1 MHMDI
6 GSCSQLR
13 ISLVFGVSTWPPHGV
28 GIKMACPNIES
39 TEVYSS
45 DQRTCCPKCLD
56 PPPSHPPPLPALCF
70 HSLWL
75 VVFFSLIYLNRFIND
90 LVSFVNHQQFG
101 VDTSSHTHSRTPS
114 LLQTCNLQINCS
126 ALGFLDFLV
135 ADSRFNHARILDQ
148 LFRVR
153 FLQRNNQ
160 QHSLPSGQIKK
171 DAFLN
176 RLPRLIGRCIGSGM
190 FSLSFLPSFVMS
202 QQHPTDL
209 DTPKQRSD
217 ANTSQHSPLSTV
229 SLPANP
235 SISST
240 AATSN
245 SKVPPPPPSSTT

>member
-13 ISLVFGVSTWPPHGV
+13 MSLVFGVSTWPPHGV

-101 VDTSSHTHSRTPS
+101 VDTSSHTHSLTHTI
-114 LLQTCNLQINCS
+114 TCANLQSANQLFCS
-126 ALGFLDFLV
+126 RFLGFSRSRQSFQPRKNFESTFSCVIFTIQQSATLTPIGTNKERCVSQSSSSPYRAVHQLWYVFSPFSSIFCHV
-135 ADSRFNHARILDQ
+135 A
-148 LFRVR
+148 
-153 FLQRNNQ
+153 
-160 QHSLPSGQIKK
+160 
-171 DAFLN
+171 
-176 RLPRLIGRCIGSGM
+176 
-190 FSLSFLPSFVMS
+190 
-202 QQHPTDL
+202 T
-209 DTPKQRSD
+209 TPDRSSKQRSD